1 MSKLVT
7 LNIVNGEFD
16 KGFPVILE
24 VEKDG
29 QPILTQKG
37 QLPPAPTIPEL
48 YENWRYA
55 YRKQNKYDLRAG
67 TTDTYRAIRPD
78 TSLKA
83 NISVL
88 DSAEMLQKAIDGW
101 LDSGAKCFQP
111 IRDLLLR
118 QLDDGQEPP
127 RFVIKTDNQLLW
139 RIPWHLWSLLEEFPK
154 TEIALS
160 LTNIRNQ
167 STANAEKG
175 KQVKI
180 LAILGNSKGIDVEAD
195 RQELKQIPKAETT
208 FLVKPERK
216 EINDQLWDRDWDI
229 LFFAGHSSTENDTGR
244 IFIND
249 RDSLTLEQLRY
260 GLEKAIKRG
269 LKLAIFNSCDG
280 LGLARN
286 LAGLNLPY
294 TIFMRE
300 PVPDRVAQEFAKHFL
315 QNFSQ
320 GKPFYLAVKEARQ
333 RLQGLEERFP
343 CASWL
348 PVVCQNPAE
357 PPPSWEDFL
366 ESPLE
371 DIGAEEDKDIAPE
384 EMGETGVKFGSSL
397 PWQSLGQRAGAWAA
411 ISLLS
416 TGAVMGLRWFGVLQP
431 LELSAYD
438 HLMQQRKAEPIDPRL
453 AIVEVTQEDANQ
465 YGYPLDDD
473 ILVRAIDAIEQ
484 GEPAAIGLDMH
495 RNQGRGQGR
504 EDLMAQFQQNPNLF
518 LVCSSK
524 NNKNY
529 EPPPEFSA
537 AQLKQQVGFS
547 DLLVDRKFGSQKKA
561 VRRQLLAYNPK
572 LAKGFYT
579 CITPYSFSVQLAGRF
594 LEKQKVQIAVTDKG
608 QWQFG
613 EAIFNRLSSRTGGYQ
628 QLDGRRNQVLLNYRA
643 NPKPARRINLESL
656 LMGQLDPNEIRGK
669 IVLIGHTSDTAR
681 DDFQTPLGEMQGVW
695 VHAHQVSHILSAAID
710 KRSLLWVL
718 PQSGYFQ
725 WGDWLWVWFWALT
738 GSGLLAIRW
747 RSPLHLTLA
756 AGAATFIL
764 YQACLIFLA
773 FGGWIP
779 LVPAVMSLFLAGG
792 ASALSRRYEDRTK
805 PTKPGLTQRLSI

>member
-37 QLPPAPTIPEL
+37 QLPPARTIPEL

-55 YRKQNKYDLRAG
+55 YRKQNKYDLRLGA
-67 TTDTYRAIRPD
+67 YRAIRPD

-88 DSAEMLQKAIDGW
+88 DSAEMLKKAIDSW
-101 LDSGAKCFQP
+101 LNSGAQCFQP
-111 IRDLLLR
+111 IRDRLLR
-118 QLDDGQEPP
+118 QLDDREEPP
-127 RFVIKTDNQLLW
+127 RFVIKTDNEQLWQL
-139 RIPWHLWSLLEEFPK
+139 PWHLWSLLEEFPK
-154 TEIALS
+154 TEVALS
-160 LTNIRNQ
+160 LTNIRSQ
-167 STANAEKG
+167 SAANAEKG
-175 KQVKI
+175 KKVKI
-180 LAILGNSKGIDVEAD
+180 LAILGNSEGIDVKAD
-195 RQELKQIPKAETT
+195 RQELEQIPKAKTT
-208 FLVKPERK
+208 FLVKPDRQ

-229 LFFAGHSSTENDTGR
+229 LFFAGHSNTENDTGR
-244 IFIND
+244 ILIND

-315 QNFSQ
+315 KNFSE

-333 RLQGLEERFP
+333 RLQGLEDRYP

-348 PVVCQNPAE
+348 PVICQNPAE

-366 ESPLE
+366 ESPP
-371 DIGAEEDKDIAPE
+371 EEDKDIAPE
-384 EMGETGVKFGSSL
+384 ETEETEVKPDKIGSSL
-397 PWQSLGQRAGAWAA
+397 RWQWFGLGAGAWMA

-453 AIVEVTQEDANQ
+453 AMVEVTQEDANQ

-473 ILVRAIDAIEQ
+473 ILVRAIDAIQQ

-504 EDLMAQFQQNPNLF
+504 EDLMAQFQKNPNLF

-524 NNKNY
+524 NNDKNY
-529 EPPPEFSA
+529 EPPSEFSA
-537 AQLKQQVGFS
+537 AQLTQQVGFS
-547 DLLVDRKFGSQKKA
+547 DLFVDRKFGTQNKG
-561 VRRQLLAYNPK
+561 VRRQLLTYNSS
-572 LAKGFYT
+572 LAKGFST
-579 CITPYSFSVQLAGRF
+579 CTTPYSFSLQLAGRF
-594 LEKQKVQIAVTDKG
+594 LEKQEVEIAVTDKG

-628 QLDGRRNQVLLNYRA
+628 QLDGRSNQVLLNYRA

-656 LMGQLDPNEIRGK
+656 LEGQLDPNEIKGK

-718 PQSGYFQ
+718 PQSGDFQ

-747 RSPLHLTLA
+747 RSLLHLTLA

-764 YQACLIFLA
+764 YQACLILLA